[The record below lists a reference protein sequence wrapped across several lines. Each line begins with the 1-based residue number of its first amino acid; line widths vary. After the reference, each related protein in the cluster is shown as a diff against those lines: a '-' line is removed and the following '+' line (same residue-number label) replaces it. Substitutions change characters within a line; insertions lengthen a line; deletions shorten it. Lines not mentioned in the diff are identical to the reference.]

1 MATTKTVHHT
11 QLPQLSLTSILTLII
26 TMHFMLGQPQ
36 VEFVFSSV
44 ANIAR
49 SSKRPRRITM
59 VASAQRVALG
69 SRLKRV
75 KDRSDRLDFPIF
87 LRAAA
92 ATGARGGPEA
102 AQSLRQV
109 ASAAAAAAAAA
120 AAQPPEVAPT
130 SGFGYRA
137 LPDLGCIFRKAP
149 ISGVYPGKRR
159 SRAWGEFRV
168 DLGFIP
174 KNEYR

>member
-11 QLPQLSLTSILTLII
+11 HFTQLPQLPLTSILTLII

-36 VEFVFSSV
+36 VEFVFGSV

-75 KDRSDRLDFPIF
+75 KDRSDRLDFPVF

-109 ASAAAAAAAAA
+109 AAAAAAAT
-120 AAQPPEVAPT
+120 QPPQVAPT

-137 LPDLGCIFRKAP
+137 LPDLGCTFRKAP

-159 SRAWGEFRV
+159 SRAWGVFGV